1 MMFDMIK
8 SGKIAGSRLL
18 HIVLQNVETET
29 AEDVMGDIL
38 RFVIPQVIKKYL
50 PEESYQKTSG
60 NLFDLVIKILK
71 SGKFSNA
78 KSTMELLLSTAID
91 LAATDE
97 QAKLI
102 YRWFMTDKIT
112 DL

>member
-1 MMFDMIK
+1 LLNQEAHGYAKFVIDELTLNEFAKPGQLSKIKSSLERRQIYNMMFDMIK

-50 PEESYQKTSG
+50 PEESY
-60 NLFDLVIKILK
+60 
-71 SGKFSNA
+71 
-78 KSTMELLLSTAID
+78 
-91 LAATDE
+91 
-97 QAKLI
+97 
-102 YRWFMTDKIT
+102 
-112 DL
+112 